1 MDFGTRTKNLQK
13 GIKRPRSENPLDFCY
28 KDNRLNSNDIIPP
41 WEEFETNIHLINN
54 GEQLPTTSYDCNNC
68 GHQTCNGC

>member
-41 WEEFETNIHLINN
+41 WEEF
-54 GEQLPTTSYDCNNC
+54 
-68 GHQTCNGC
+68 